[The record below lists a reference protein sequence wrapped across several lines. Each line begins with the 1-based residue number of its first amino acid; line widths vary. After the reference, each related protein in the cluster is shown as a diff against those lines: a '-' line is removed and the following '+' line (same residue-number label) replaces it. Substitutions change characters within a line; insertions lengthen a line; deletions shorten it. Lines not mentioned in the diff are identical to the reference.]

1 MKKLIFIFILG
12 IVLIS
17 CNNSETSK
25 KVDKSQ
31 LNFVNL
37 EIAVD
42 GMTCEGCENTVQ
54 TELMK
59 LDGVGEVKASHVN
72 KLVEVK
78 VDTTVTRLEEIE
90 SHIDR
95 VGYTIIKQ

>member
-12 IVLIS
+12 IALIS
-17 CNNSETSK
+17 CNNNEPSK

-42 GMTCEGCENTVQ
+42 GMTCNGCENTVQ
-54 TELMK
+54 GELMK
-59 LDGVGEVKASHVN
+59 LDGVGEVKASFVN
-72 KLVEVK
+72 KLVQVK
-78 VDTTVTRLEEIE
+78 VDTSVTKLNELENHIE
-90 SHIDR
+90 K
-95 VGYTIIKQ
+95 VGYKIIK